1 MILLTPFIINVSLG
15 LLIATLEAYELLH
28 EGVNRR
34 WKEAKRLAIE
44 GGEDL
49 DIALAGFDSPERLN
63 EKLMAAI
70 EKHILTVGRLTC
82 LFVCSY
88 LSIPDLP
95 ALRLIVFYK

>member
-1 MILLTPFIINVSLG
+1 MTVFIINFSLG

-49 DIALAGFDSPERLN
+49 DIALAGLDSPERLD
-63 EKLMAAI
+63 EKMMANI
-70 EKHILTVGRLTC
+70 EKHILTVGYLTRLI
-82 LFVCSY
+82 FCSF
-88 LSIPDLP
+88 LSIPDFP
-95 ALRLIVFYK
+95 ALRLIIFYE